1 MKHHRTTQQILVDVM
16 TIASEDSHVPITK
29 LCRKSNLSY
38 NRLKGFLNNLTSSGL
53 MNKIE
58 YDGKNTFV
66 VTARGRQCLEAYKSH
81 MELVE
86 SFGLEI

>member
-1 MKHHRTTQQILVDVM
+1 MAYRSTQQILVDVM
-16 TIASEDSHVPITK
+16 TVAIEQNHVPITK

-38 NRLKGFLNNLTSSGL
+38 GRLRGFLNNLTSSGL
-53 MNKIE
+53 MVEIE

-66 VTARGRQCLEAYKSH
+66 ITPKGRQCVEAYKSH
-81 MELVE
+81 LELVE